1 MTILINICI
10 FFANLIYIFFKILPT
25 NKNKITFIS
34 RQSNEVALDF
44 KLAKKEMLKINKD
57 LKIVELCKTID
68 PGIFNKIKYFF
79 HMFKQM
85 YHIATSKV
93 VVLDTYCILICI
105 LHHKKS
111 LKVIQIWH
119 ALGSL
124 KKFSYSSLDTK
135 DGRNSKIS
143 KAMRMHKNYDYIF
156 TSSEKSLPNF
166 QEAFNAKRENM
177 VVMPLPRV
185 DFLKSKDEEKRLR
198 KEFYEAYPKVSKKKK
213 NILYCPTSRKEPLP
227 LEEIINST
235 DLNKFNLI
243 LKLHDNTNKI
253 YYENDK
259 YYDEIIFSG
268 MEMLHIADYI
278 ISDYSAIVYE
288 AAITNKPIYL
298 YIYDYDRYIDE
309 RGLYIDFKK
318 EMPGIMS
325 KDIKTIMRK
334 IEKNEVDLT
343 KEQKFVEESI
353 YNVKDNWSKNMAE
366 FIIKQLGKG
375 E

>member
-253 YYENDK
+253 YYEKDK

>member
-198 KEFYEAYPKVSKKKK
+198 KEFYEAYPKFSKKKK

-253 YYENDK
+253 YYEKDK

>member
-1 MTILINICI
+1 MTILVNICI
-10 FFANLIYIFFKILPT
+10 FFANLVYLFFKLFPT
-25 NKNKITFIS
+25 NNKKITFIS
-34 RQSNEVALDF
+34 RQSNVVALDF
-44 KLAKKEMLKINKD
+44 KLAKEEMLKIDKD

-68 PGIFNKIKYFF
+68 PGIGNKIKYFF

-93 VVLDTYCILICI
+93 VVLDTYCILISI

-135 DGRNSKIS
+135 DGRDSKIS
-143 KAMRMHKNYDYIF
+143 KLMRMHKNYDYIF

-185 DFLKSKDEEKRLR
+185 DFLKSKDEEKRIR
-198 KEFYEAYPKVSKKKK
+198 EKFYEAYPKVSKKKK

-227 LEEIINST
+227 LNEIIKNT
-235 DLNKFNLI
+235 DLNRFNLI

-253 YYENDK
+253 YYEKDK
-259 YYDEIIFSG
+259 YYDEIVFSG
-268 MEMLHIADYI
+268 MEMLHVADYI
-278 ISDYSAIVYE
+278 ISDYSAIIYE

-325 KDIKTIMRK
+325 KDIKTIMKK
-334 IEKNEVDLT
+334 IENNETDLT
-343 KEQKFVEESI
+343 KEKKFVEESI
-353 YNVKDNWSKNMAE
+353 YNVKENWSKNMAE
-366 FIIKQLGKG
+366 FIIKQLGRD